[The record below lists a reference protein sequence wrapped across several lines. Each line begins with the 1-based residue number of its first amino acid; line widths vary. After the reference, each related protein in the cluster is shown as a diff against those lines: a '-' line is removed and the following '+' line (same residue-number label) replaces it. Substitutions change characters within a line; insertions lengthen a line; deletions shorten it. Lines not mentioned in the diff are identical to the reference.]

1 MAETA
6 ASKGWILM
14 VSTSADKMGDEPT
27 GTWLE
32 ETAAAYWVFVDAGY
46 SVTIASIQ
54 GGKVPIDAKS
64 QEGDFFT
71 PACARFM
78 EDASAV
84 ARLDETVPVSD
95 VDADLYDAVYL
106 AGGHGTCAD
115 FGDKALTDVVN
126 TMYAASKVTSAVCHG
141 PTGLVPCIKP
151 DGSPLV
157 AGHRVCGFTNAE
169 ETAVGLHEKV
179 PYLLE
184 DKLKELGAAFQGGAD
199 WGSNVV
205 IDGKLITGQ
214 NPASSHETAKAVVV
228 ELESSASG
236 CLIL

>member
-1 MAETA
+1 
-6 ASKGWILM
+6 M

-84 ARLDETVPVSD
+84 ARLDETVPVAD
-95 VDADLYDAVYL
+95 VDADLCDDDDAR
-106 AGGHGTCAD
+106 ARRRARGGG
-115 FGDKALTDVVN
+115 
-126 TMYAASKVTSAVCHG
+126 
-141 PTGLVPCIKP
+141 
-151 DGSPLV
+151 
-157 AGHRVCGFTNAE
+157 
-169 ETAVGLHEKV
+169 
-179 PYLLE
+179 
-184 DKLKELGAAFQGGAD
+184 GGAR
-199 WGSNVV
+199 V
-205 IDGKLITGQ
+205 
-214 NPASSHETAKAVVV
+214 
-228 ELESSASG
+228 
-236 CLIL
+236 

>member
-71 PACARFM
+71 PACARVE
-78 EDASAV
+78 EDASAG
-84 ARLDETVPVSD
+84 ARP
-95 VDADLYDAVYL
+95 
-106 AGGHGTCAD
+106 
-115 FGDKALTDVVN
+115 
-126 TMYAASKVTSAVCHG
+126 
-141 PTGLVPCIKP
+141 
-151 DGSPLV
+151 
-157 AGHRVCGFTNAE
+157 
-169 ETAVGLHEKV
+169 
-179 PYLLE
+179 
-184 DKLKELGAAFQGGAD
+184 
-199 WGSNVV
+199 
-205 IDGKLITGQ
+205 
-214 NPASSHETAKAVVV
+214 HETAPGS
-228 ELESSASG
+228 ELDS
-236 CLIL
+236 

>member
-1 MAETA
+1 MTA
-6 ASKGWILM
+6 QGRA
-14 VSTSADKMGDEPT
+14 
-27 GTWLE
+27 LE
-32 ETAAAYWVFVDAGY
+32 
-46 SVTIASIQ
+46 
-54 GGKVPIDAKS
+54 
-64 QEGDFFT
+64 
-71 PACARFM
+71 R
-78 EDASAV
+78 
-84 ARLDETVPVSD
+84 
-95 VDADLYDAVYL
+95 YDAIYL

-115 FGDKALTDVVN
+115 FSDKALTDVVN

-157 AGHRVCGFTNAE
+157 AGHRVCGFTNTE
-169 ETAVGLHEKV
+169 ETAVGLHEKVRACGSALLEGGEELPRREESPLRVCVFRLLSRPSKV

-205 IDGKLITGQ
+205 CDGKLITGQ

-236 CLIL
+236 CVIL